1 MRTKTPEIPME
12 PRGEL
17 WRPGGLCLT
26 HPRTRSP
33 AVGSAGSIGNREL
46 GVILV
51 LLTLAKRD
59 WPVVLVPWKDVSDE
73 CEEKTVCA

>member
-1 MRTKTPEIPME
+1 MIDRGSFIVINNAASRPTTRLINTKMPTD
-12 PRGEL
+12 
-17 WRPGGLCLT
+17 
-26 HPRTRSP
+26 H
-33 AVGSAGSIGNREL
+33 

-73 CEEKTVCA
+73 CEEKTVYA